1 MMKTVAFLFFCLT
14 LFSCRNGTTSDGVA
28 MAIDSLHVDDT
39 VYVDIKGT
47 EHKFLGR
54 IPDSL
59 RTEEQV
65 RLLRLMND
73 ITVDHI
79 SVKDNHMVLE
89 LSRDEFLAKGIPERY
104 YKILQR
110 NIVDNNIFFDTSGIK
125 NVDELM
131 RLRNEEYEKYIRE
144 SDNKLKQ

>member
-1 MMKTVAFLFFCLT
+1 MKTVAFLFFCLV
-14 LFSCRNGTTSDGVA
+14 LFSCRIGTTSDGVA
-28 MAIDSLHVDDT
+28 MAIDSLYVDDT

-47 EHKFLGR
+47 EHTFLGR

-59 RTEEQV
+59 RTEEQA

-89 LSRDEFLAKGIPERY
+89 LSKEEFLAKGLPERY
-104 YKILQR
+104 YKVLQR
-110 NIVDNNIFFDTSGIK
+110 NIIDNNIFFDTSGIK

-131 RLRNEEYEKYIRE
+131 RRRKEEYEQYIRE
-144 SDNKLKQ
+144 SEK

>member
-1 MMKTVAFLFFCLT
+1 MRTYAFLLFCLA
-14 LFSCRNGTTSDGVA
+14 LFSCRSGTTSDGIA
-28 MAIDSLHVDDT
+28 GDLLDSLHVDDT
-39 VYVDIKGT
+39 VYVDIKGV

-89 LSRDEFLAKGIPERY
+89 LSREEFLAKGIPERY
-104 YKILQR
+104 YKILLR
-110 NIVDNNIFFDTSGIK
+110 NIIDNNTFFDTSGIK

-131 RLRNEEYEKYIRE
+131 RRRKEEYEKYIRE
-144 SDNKLKQ
+144 SEK